1 MPTIPVDP
9 NEIQTQNKPI
19 PRLGPTPSEANLLM
33 ALADMNK
40 NGRFA
45 QLPQS
50 TNIEDRRGEEMK
62 KARFGKK
69 LGVEAADEQA
79 IDANVRSDYYQGQT
93 PASKVVDMLRR
104 KR

>member
-1 MPTIPVDP
+1 MPTIPVAPDAP
-9 NEIQTQNKPI
+9 GSVAPQAM
-19 PRLGPTPSEANLLM
+19 PSEANLLM
-33 ALADMNK
+33 ALADMHK

-79 IDANVRSDYYQGQT
+79 IDANVRSDYHQGET
-93 PASKVVDMLRR
+93 PAYKVVDMFRR
-104 KR
+104 RGKP